1 MDPKREQA
9 AVGLFVII
17 VAVLLLGTIIALT
30 GAFSHSGLQYKAYFA
45 YAGGVEPGAAVRY
58 AGGPEVGRVDRVR
71 ADPQNPTRME
81 ISFHVSENTPVKTD
95 SVVKISTFSAL
106 GENFVG
112 IVPGTIQAPAAPSGS
127 TLKSSEYVGF
137 DQLTANLNNL
147 APQLQV
153 LIGNLNSRVVEM
165 KETLAKVNDLLGD
178 RNRENISASLGHVR
192 GMLEED
198 RPKIKSTLTNMDAA
212 SAKIG
217 PLMDDFK
224 KTIAQ
229 AQDAMSH
236 IDGMITENRPDL
248 RQSMIELREALASA
262 DSLTAQLDRTMNVN
276 ADNIDELL
284 DNMRTISENLKQF
297 TNTIKTR
304 PYTLIRSSSP
314 PPRQPGQPQ
323 P

>member
-1 MDPKREQA
+1 MEPKREQA
-9 AVGLFVII
+9 AVGLFVIV
-17 VAVLLLGTIIALT
+17 VAVLLLATIIALT
-30 GAFSHSGLQYKAYFA
+30 GAFSNSGLQYKAYFA

-71 ADPQNPTRME
+71 SDPQNPTRME
-81 ISFHVSENTPVKTD
+81 ISFHVSEGTPVKTD
-95 SVVKISTFSAL
+95 SIVKISTFSAL
-106 GENFVG
+106 GENFLG
-112 IVPGTIQAPAAPSGS
+112 ILPGTLQAPAAPSGS

-147 APQLQV
+147 APQLQT
-153 LIGNLNSRVVEM
+153 LLGNMNGRVVER
-165 KETLAKVNDLLGD
+165 KETLARVNDLLND
-178 RNRENISASLGHVR
+178 RNRENIAASLGHVR

-198 RPKIKSTLTNMDAA
+198 RPRIKSTLTNMDAA

-236 IDGMITENRPDL
+236 IDGMIVENRPDL

-276 ADNIDELL
+276 SDNIDELL

-314 PPRQPGQPQ
+314 PPHQPGQPQ

>member
-9 AVGLFVII
+9 TVGLFVII

-30 GAFSHSGLQYKAYFA
+30 GAFSHSGLQYKTYFA
-45 YAGGVEPGAAVRY
+45 YAGGLEPGAAVRY
-58 AGGPEVGRVDRVR
+58 AGGPEVGRVDTVR
-71 ADPQNPTRME
+71 SDPQNPTRME
-81 ISFHVSENTPVKTD
+81 ITFHVSPQTPVKTD
-95 SVVKISTFSAL
+95 SLVKISTFSAL
-106 GENFVG
+106 GENFLG
-112 IVPGTIQAPAAPSGS
+112 IVPGTVQAPAAPSGS

-178 RNRENISASLGHVR
+178 RNRQNISASLGHVR

-224 KTIAQ
+224 K
-229 AQDAMSH
+229 
-236 IDGMITENRPDL
+236 
-248 RQSMIELREALASA
+248 
-262 DSLTAQLDRTMNVN
+262 
-276 ADNIDELL
+276 
-284 DNMRTISENLKQF
+284 
-297 TNTIKTR
+297 
-304 PYTLIRSSSP
+304 
-314 PPRQPGQPQ
+314 
-323 P
+323 

>member
-1 MDPKREQA
+1 MEPRREQA
-9 AVGLFVII
+9 VVGLFVIV
-17 VAVLLLGTIIALT
+17 VAVLLLATIIALT
-30 GAFSHSGLQYKAYFA
+30 GAFSHSGLQYKSYFT

-71 ADPQNPTRME
+71 SDPQNPTRME
-81 ISFHVSENTPVKTD
+81 ISFHVSEGTPVKTD
-95 SVVKISTFSAL
+95 SIVKISTFSAL
-106 GENFVG
+106 GENFLG
-112 IVPGTIQAPAAPSGS
+112 ILPGTLQAPVAPSGS
-127 TLKSSEYVGF
+127 TLKSTEYVGF

-198 RPKIKSTLTNMDAA
+198 RPKIKSTLTNLDAA
-212 SAKIG
+212 SAKFA

-229 AQDAMSH
+229 AQDALTH
-236 IDGMITENRPDL
+236 IDGMIVENRPDL

-262 DSLTAQLDRTMNVN
+262 ESLTAQLDRTMNVN
-276 ADNIDELL
+276 SDNIDELL
-284 DNMRTISENLKQF
+284 DNMRMISENLKQF

-314 PPRQPGQPQ
+314 PPHQPGQPQ